1 MTARTPQTLPIPSAR
16 QIPARTPTIGLALG
30 GGGARGLAH
39 IAMLEAFDELG
50 VRPKIIAGTS
60 IGAIYGAAYA
70 SGISGRELR
79 EHTRYILSQRF
90 GLIRDLFV
98 RTAQPF
104 QRLMSVFGARSAI
117 LDPAAVLDLILPKDV
132 VGDFASCRIPLKIV
146 ASDFY
151 DQEPKVFTE
160 GSLRTAVAA
169 SMALPGSV
177 STRRRRRPRADRRRL
192 DEPAALR
199 PADERCRRHRRHRRF
214 GSTGARPKARHA
226 DGIRSTLRKRILVRA
241 HDRQGKAQGGAARH
255 SDQCRNQPVSGA
267 RFPEIRRDPGGR
279 RARQGAVETAARARP
294 VGRNA
299 TADRSPRAEAGRH
312 RGAKTQKSA
321 ASSPAPARPASTSDL
336 KARAARQRTP

>member
-104 QRLMSVFGARSAI
+104 QRLMTIFGARSAI

-160 GSLRTAVAA
+160 GNLRTAVAA
-169 SMALPGSV
+169 SMALPVLFQPVVASG
-177 STRRRRRPRADRRRL
+177 RALIDGGL
-192 DEPAALR
+192 TNPLPFDLLMSD
-199 PADERCRRHRRHRRF
+199 ADVIV
-214 GSTGARPKARHA
+214 AI
-226 DGIRSTLRKRILVRA
+226 D
-241 HDRQGKAQGGAARH
+241 
-255 SDQCRNQPVSGA
+255 VSGA
-267 RFPEIRRDPGGR
+267 PVPDPR
-279 RARQGAVETAARARP
+279 RATPTAFEALFASAFLFERTIVKEKLKAAQPDILISAGTSQYQVLDFLKFDEILAAAEPAKERLKQQLARVLSVETLPQIEAPVPRLDSIEAPRPKKRGLLSRAR
-294 VGRNA
+294 
-299 TADRSPRAEAGRH
+299 
-312 RGAKTQKSA
+312 KTRKHE
-321 ASSPAPARPASTSDL
+321 
-336 KARAARQRTP
+336 